1 MIRTY
6 LLASLLVVAFVAPTA
21 AATEYYVA
29 RDMTSNKCSV
39 VMKKPDGKKMMDVGM
54 KVYKT
59 KADADKAMKAF
70 PDCK

>member
-6 LLASLLVVAFVAPTA
+6 LLTGLMLAAFIAPTA

-29 RDMTSNKCSV
+29 KDMTSNKCSV

-54 KVYKT
+54 KAYKT
-59 KADADKAMKAF
+59 KDDADKAMKAF

>member
-1 MIRTY
+1 MTPKY
-6 LLASLLVVAFVAPTA
+6 LLIGLMLVAFVAPTA

-29 RDMTSNKCSV
+29 KDTTSNKCSV

-59 KADADKAMKAF
+59 KDDADKAMKAF

>member
-6 LLASLLVVAFVAPTA
+6 LLTSLLVVAFVAPTA

-29 RDMTSNKCSV
+29 KDMTSNKCSV

-59 KADADKAMKAF
+59 KDDADKAMKAF